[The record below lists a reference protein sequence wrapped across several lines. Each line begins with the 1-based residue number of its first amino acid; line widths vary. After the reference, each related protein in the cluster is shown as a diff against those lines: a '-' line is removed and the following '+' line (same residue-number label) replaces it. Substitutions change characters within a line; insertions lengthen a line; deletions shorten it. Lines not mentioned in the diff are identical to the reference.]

1 MKVLLL
7 GVGMQG
13 KAALYNLVN
22 SDEVTA
28 VIAAD
33 YDYENLTNHVARR
46 QYGDKVRCKPVDASD
61 VESLERLVAEATPD
75 VIIDLLPVAFLGNV
89 ASIAVKNGIHL
100 VNTFYTRPQ
109 IRDLATEAEEK
120 EITILPEFGLDPGI
134 DLLLLGEALRSLD
147 VVEEIRCYGAGLPE
161 PEACDNPINYK
172 VTWTFEG
179 VLKAYRRPGRM
190 IRDGEI
196 VEIKDNEQM
205 RPEHVHE
212 LVVDGM
218 GNLEAFPNGDALKY
232 ADVLGIDPT
241 KLKNMG
247 RYTCRWPGHSAFWRK
262 LVDLHLLDDEPV
274 MVDGVPVDRRK
285 FLAAVIEPHI
295 RLQEDERDIALVRN
309 DVTGIKD
316 GKRVRLIYQV
326 LDRRDLESGF
336 TAMSRT
342 VGYTASIGAIM
353 IGTGKITKR
362 GLLSPV
368 RDVPYEIFVAELRK
382 RGIEV
387 TMEIERR

>member
-1 MKVLLL
+1 MKILLL

-22 SDEVTA
+22 SDEVTE

-33 YDYENLTNHVARR
+33 YDYEGMKEHVATMK
-46 QYGDKVRCKPVDASD
+46 YGDNVRCKPVDASD
-61 VESLERLVAEATPD
+61 VESMERLVAETMPD

-89 ASIAVKNGIHL
+89 ASVAVKRGIHL

-109 IRDLATEAEEK
+109 LRALADDAK
-120 EITILPEFGLDPGI
+120 QQEITILPEFGLDPGI
-134 DLLLLGEALRSLD
+134 DLVMLGEALRSLD

-161 PEACDNPINYK
+161 PEACDNPIKYK

-179 VLKAYRRPGRM
+179 VLKAYRRPGRI
-190 IRDGEI
+190 IRNGEI

-212 LVVDGM
+212 LAVEGM
-218 GNLEAFPNGDALKY
+218 GKLEAFPNGDALKY
-232 ADVLGIDPT
+232 ADVLGVDPST
-241 KLKNMG
+241 LKNMA

-295 RLQEDERDIALVRN
+295 QLQEDERDIALVRN
-309 DVTGIKD
+309 VVTGIKD

-342 VGYTASIGAIM
+342 VGYTASIGAIL

-387 TMEIERR
+387 TMAMEKA